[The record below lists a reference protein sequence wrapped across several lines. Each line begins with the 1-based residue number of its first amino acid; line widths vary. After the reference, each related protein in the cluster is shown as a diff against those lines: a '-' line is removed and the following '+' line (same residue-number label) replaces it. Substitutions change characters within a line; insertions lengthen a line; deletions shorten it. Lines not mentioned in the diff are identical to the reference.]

1 MQTIVVLTG
10 EAELGKERGKYAK
23 LMIGE
28 EVKRKK
34 EGRIRV
40 FEIYLISKD
49 KGLKLSREFYEEA
62 VNIATKDMS
71 CRLKFK
77 PFLLMERSGGK
88 EKGKRRSKKK
98 IYDKNWFVVYGLRIL
113 GVSKEKIN
121 SIMNILHELRE
132 NQQNG

>member
-1 MQTIVVLTG
+1 
-10 EAELGKERGKYAK
+10 
-23 LMIGE
+23 
-28 EVKRKK
+28 
-34 EGRIRV
+34 
-40 FEIYLISKD
+40 
-49 KGLKLSREFYEEA
+49 
-62 VNIATKDMS
+62 MS

-121 SIMNILHELRE
+121 
-132 NQQNG
+132 

>member
-23 LMIGE
+23 LMMIGE

-40 FEIYLISKD
+40 FEIYLITKD

-62 VNIATKDMS
+62 VNIAT
-71 CRLKFK
+71 
-77 PFLLMERSGGK
+77 
-88 EKGKRRSKKK
+88 
-98 IYDKNWFVVYGLRIL
+98 N
-113 GVSKEKIN
+113 
-121 SIMNILHELRE
+121 EL
-132 NQQNG
+132 